1 MMPFLM
7 RRLLSAV
14 PTLVGITLFTFL
26 ILNFLPSDPL
36 LTWSGSTA
44 RASAA
49 ARERLQAELRTDRP
63 PVERY
68 LDWGLSLLR
77 GDLGRSLRDDR
88 PVGTIV
94 TEALP
99 WTLLLNG
106 CALLVIYGLAVP
118 FGMLCATSPGSA
130 ADRLGGAIMLVSYS
144 LPSFAAAVLLQ
155 EIFAV
160 RLGLL
165 PLQGAIGQ
173 GAGGLPPYGIIDLL
187 RHLILP
193 TTCLALS
200 GWAFVAR
207 YSRAAFRSAMGREF
221 LSVVRSKGLS
231 RRRALLHVAA
241 NTAIPLVTLL
251 MVILPGLVGGSV
263 IVEQAFSWPGLGRL
277 YVASIEARDYPVVLG
292 LTLLSALVVLAA
304 QSLVDLLYAAVDPR
318 IRDRFLEGTPDA

>member
-1 MMPFLM
+1 MMPFLT

-49 ARERLQAELRTDRP
+49 ARERLREELGTDRP

-94 TEALP
+94 AEALP

-118 FGMLCATSPGSA
+118 FGMLCATSPRSA
-130 ADRLGGAIMLVSYS
+130 ADRLGGAIMLASYS

-173 GAGGLPPYGIIDLL
+173 GTGGLPLYGITDLL

-292 LTLLSALVVLAA
+292 LTLLSAIVILAA
-304 QSLVDLLYAAVDPR
+304 QSIVDLLYAAADPR
-318 IRDRFLEGTPDA
+318 IRDRFLEGIPDA